1 MTQEGGFTRA
11 GVYPTACVL
20 TAGPQGPSVWVS
32 KNHSTGLGQV
42 GAGDPPAEEGRMKRA
57 LVAVVVAVVV
67 AVSGWASP
75 ARAQEAYGLPLRG
88 EAAEAF
94 LRTAEFVSKKGI
106 KIGITHPDQ
115 YTLTDGT
122 RTCKAAWKTID
133 EFKRGVTSLQGG
145 GVIVDF
151 ADSYKHEIAAYEL
164 DKLLGLDLVPPTVER
179 TFGGRKGSLQLWVEG
194 AMTEA
199 ERKKKKITPPDPQ
212 AWNEQMY
219 KVRLLHQLTDNT
231 DFRNINNVLADPS
244 FRVYAV
250 DCSRGFTIYTDLRAP
265 KELVRFSRSVLEAL
279 KALDR
284 PTLEAQLAPWL
295 GGPQIDSLLKRRD
308 KIVALAVKHIAERG
322 EAAVLY

>member
-1 MTQEGGFTRA
+1 VREI
-11 GVYPTACVL
+11 
-20 TAGPQGPSVWVS
+20 S
-32 KNHSTGLGQV
+32 
-42 GAGDPPAEEGRMKRA
+42 PPEEGSVKRE
-57 LVAVVVAVVV
+57 LGLVVVLA
-67 AVSGWASP
+67 ASAWASP
-75 ARAQEAYGLPLRG
+75 APAQQGYGLPLHG

-94 LRTAEFVSKKGI
+94 LRTAEVVSKKGI

-122 RTCKAAWKTID
+122 RTCRAAWKTID

-164 DKLLGLDLVPPTVER
+164 DKLIGLDLVPPTVER

-199 ERKKKKITPPDPQ
+199 ERKKKKIAPPDPRS
-212 AWNEQMY
+212 WNEQMY

-231 DFRNINNVLADPS
+231 DFRNINNVLSDPS

-250 DCSRGFTIYTDLRAP
+250 DFSRGFTIYTDLRAP
-265 KELVRFSRSVLEAL
+265 KELVRFPRSVLEVL

-284 PTLEAQLAPWL
+284 PTLDAKLGHWL
-295 GGPQIDSLLKRRD
+295 GGPQIESLLKRRD
-308 KIVALAVKHIAERG
+308 KIVALAARLVQERG

>member
-1 MTQEGGFTRA
+1 
-11 GVYPTACVL
+11 
-20 TAGPQGPSVWVS
+20 
-32 KNHSTGLGQV
+32 
-42 GAGDPPAEEGRMKRA
+42 MKRA
-57 LVAVVVAVVV
+57 LVLVVAL
-67 AVSGWASP
+67 AGPAWA
-75 ARAQEAYGLPLRG
+75 ARAAAQEAFGLPLQG

-94 LRTAEFVSKKGI
+94 LRTARFVSKKSIGT
-106 KIGITHPDQ
+106 GITHPER

-122 RTCKAAWKTID
+122 RTCRAVWKTID

-151 ADSYKHEIAAYEL
+151 ADSYRHEIAAYEL
-164 DKLLGLDLVPPTVER
+164 DKLIGLGLVPPTVER
-179 TFGGRKGSLQLWVEG
+179 TFSGSKGSLQLWVEG

-199 ERKKKKITPPDPQ
+199 ARKQKKVVPPDPR

-231 DFRNINNVLADPS
+231 DFRNVNNVLSDPS

-250 DCSRGFTIYTDLRAP
+250 DCSRGFTIYTDLRAE
-265 KELVRFSRSVLEAL
+265 KELVRFPRAVLEAM

-284 PTLEAQLAPWL
+284 PTLQAKLGPWL
-295 GGPQIDSLLKRRD
+295 GGPEIDGLLKRRD
-308 KIVALAVKHIAERG
+308 KILALAAKHVSEQG

>member
-1 MTQEGGFTRA
+1 
-11 GVYPTACVL
+11 
-20 TAGPQGPSVWVS
+20 
-32 KNHSTGLGQV
+32 
-42 GAGDPPAEEGRMKRA
+42 
-57 LVAVVVAVVV
+57 VVV

-75 ARAQEAYGLPLRG
+75 ARAQEAYGLALRG

-106 KIGITHPDQ
+106 KIGITNPDQ

-122 RTCKAAWKTID
+122 RTCRAAWKTID

-151 ADSYKHEIAAYEL
+151 TDSYKHEIAAYEL
-164 DKLLGLDLVPPTVER
+164 DKLIGLDLVPPTVER
-179 TFGGRKGSLQLWVEG
+179 TFGGSKGSLQLWVEG

-199 ERKKKKITPPDPQ
+199 ERKKRKITPPDPQ

-231 DFRNINNVLADPS
+231 DFRNINNVLSDPS

-250 DCSRGFTIYTDLRAP
+250 DCSRGFTIYVDLRAP
-265 KELVRFSRSVLEAL
+265 KELGRFSRSVLEAL

-284 PTLEAQLAPWL
+284 PTLQAKLGPWL

-308 KIVALAVKHIAERG
+308 KILALAAKHVAERG